1 MIFEQIA
8 IGGDRNFAY
17 LVGDSEACAGFLV
30 DPAYIPDELVER
42 AQELGLRIE
51 AILNTHSHDDHIGGN
66 SRAKELTGAPVL
78 CHEAGR
84 ARAGADRT
92 VSDGEKLTVGG
103 LAVTVLHTPGHTPD
117 SICFLV
123 ADHLITGDTLFVGKV
138 GGTDFEEGARREY
151 ESLQRL
157 LELPDETSVWPGHD
171 YGVKKSSTIGYER
184 TTNPFLQRESFEDF
198 VHLKKTWPE
207 YKKKHGIK

>member
-1 MIFEQIA
+1 
-8 IGGDRNFAY
+8 
-17 LVGDSEACAGFLV
+17 
-30 DPAYIPDELVER
+30 
-42 AQELGLRIE
+42 
-51 AILNTHSHDDHIGGN
+51 
-66 SRAKELTGAPVL
+66 
-78 CHEAGR
+78 
-84 ARAGADRT
+84 
-92 VSDGEKLTVGG
+92 
-103 LAVTVLHTPGHTPD
+103 
-117 SICFLV
+117 
-123 ADHLITGDTLFVGKV
+123 VGKV
-138 GGTDFEEGARREY
+138 GGTDYEEGARREY